1 MADIPLNEAD
11 RAVVAELRRG
21 RVTAAF
27 LARRTD
33 WSREYLTQR
42 LIRLEEHG
50 IAANL
55 ESVGLYE
62 LVDTSVAEQT
72 D

>member
-1 MADIPLNEAD
+1 MVDFALNEAD
-11 RAVVAELRRG
+11 RAVISELRNG

-27 LARRTD
+27 LAHRID

-42 LIRLEEHG
+42 LVRLEEHG
-50 IAANL
+50 IARNL

-62 LVDTSVAEQT
+62 LAGPPSEHEP
-72 D
+72 

>member
-1 MADIPLNEAD
+1 MADIALNEAD
-11 RAVVAELRRG
+11 RAIVAELREG

-27 LARRTD
+27 LTHRID

-42 LIRLEEHG
+42 LLRLEEHA
-50 IAANL
+50 IVTNL

-62 LVDTSVAEQT
+62 LVETP
-72 D
+72 

>member
-1 MADIPLNEAD
+1 MTDVTLNEAD
-11 RAVVAELRRG
+11 RAVVAELQNG

-50 IAANL
+50 ITTNL

-62 LVDTSVAEQT
+62 LVEPSVVERIG
-72 D
+72 